1 MRIPPLATPR
11 LNVRELRAAAGAAV
25 EHVAGGDRE
34 RWLEWTGLAYEQL
47 DELRQPPYGERG
59 IELRESGQLVGLVGL
74 VPALGPFGLLPSW
87 PEPGVLY
94 RPEVGLYWAVAPEH
108 RRRGIAVEA
117 AAALAGSL
125 SASAGSA
132 AAALIAYA
140 FAEVG
145 LDRVIATTEHAN
157 VASIGVM
164 RRLGMRIERNP
175 EPEPAWFQVVGVLAA
190 GAPGR

>member
-1 MRIPPLATPR
+1 VRIPPLATPR
-11 LNVRELRAAAGAAV
+11 LNVRELRAADRTAV

-87 PEPGVLY
+87 PEPGGLY
-94 RPEVGLYWAVAPEH
+94 RPVVGVYGAVAPEH

-117 AAALAGSL
+117 AAAL
-125 SASAGSA
+125 
-132 AAALIAYA
+132 IAYA
-140 FAEVG
+140 FAAVG

-157 VASIGVM
+157 AASIGVM